1 MARHNDYK
9 KSSERIIKQSIR
21 ILKIASVESNGSYL
35 TRKVIQISAKLSS
48 DKRKLNKTYEKLYF
62 IHFTS
67 II

>member
-21 ILKIASVESNGSYL
+21 ILKTASVESNGPYL

-48 DKRKLNKTYEKLYF
+48 DKWKLNKTYEKVTFY
-62 IHFTS
+62 
-67 II
+67 IILL